1 MIEVTNLTKVYGD
14 KRGVTDIS
22 FRIDAGE
29 IVGFL
34 GPNGA
39 GKSTTMNIITG
50 YLSAT
55 SGTAKIAGIDVLEDP
70 ISAKRH
76 IGYLPELPPLYLDMT
91 VKEYLGFVYEL
102 KRAKDRVKNRASHI
116 SEICELTGITDV
128 YGRVIRNLSKGYR
141 QRVGLAQSLIGD
153 PDVLILDEPT
163 VGLDPRQ
170 IVEIRSLIKDLGR
183 KRTIILSTHILP
195 EVEAICERVLVIKDG
210 RIVADDAPEHL
221 SASGSGEHKLAMRVA
236 GPKSSVMSTIRSVD
250 GVRIVTALVDREKG
264 ACDLLVESAV
274 DVDVRKP
281 MFRALAAAGYP
292 ILMMRPQDMSLEDIF
307 MSLTDESSE
316 PRKAAYPDG
325 CPMQARSAPLF
336 YWPAWLRLYRS
347 FHRGYGHELLH
358 KQHSL
363 RIERSLV
370 GVWVHAVH
378 PDIHGAVPD
387 DAPFQ

>member
-14 KRGVTDIS
+14 KRGVNNIS
-22 FRIDAGE
+22 FHIGAGE

-70 ISAKRH
+70 IAAKQH

-91 VKEYLGFVYEL
+91 VKEYLGFVFEL
-102 KRAKDRVKNRASHI
+102 KRAKEKITDRQGHI
-116 SEICELTGITDV
+116 DEICELTGITQV

-141 QRVGLAQSLIGD
+141 QRVGLAQALIGD

-170 IVEIRSLIKDLGR
+170 IVEIRSLIKDLGK

-195 EVEAICERVLVIKDG
+195 EVEAVCERVLVINEG
-210 RIVADDAPEHL
+210 VIVADDAPQNL
-221 SASGSGEHKLAMRVA
+221 SARVSGEHKLAMRIA
-236 GPKSSVMSTIRSVD
+236 GPKSSVMSTLRGVD
-250 GVRIVTALVDREKG
+250 GIRLVTSLPDREKG
-264 ACDLLVESAV
+264 ACDLLVESNS
-274 DVDVRKP
+274 DIDIRKP
-281 MFRALAAAGYP
+281 MFRALSAAGFP

-307 MSLTDESSE
+307 MSLTDDAADV
-316 PRKAAYPDG
+316 RKEA
-325 CPMQARSAPLF
+325 
-336 YWPAWLRLYRS
+336 
-347 FHRGYGHELLH
+347 
-358 KQHSL
+358 
-363 RIERSLV
+363 
-370 GVWVHAVH
+370 
-378 PDIHGAVPD
+378 
-387 DAPFQ
+387 